1 MRPRTFRLACLLGV
15 VIHGV
20 LLVTISAGA
29 YLGILPTTSD
39 VPHSDLVAHLV
50 LFGILAFLLQG
61 VLSGGS
67 RLRDSIAP
75 ALVLVPAAVD
85 EAAQAL
91 SPRRTADLTD
101 FAADVVGVLL
111 GWWLARLVYRT
122 ISAPAAAAPGESP
135 PSESCGGA

>member
-20 LLVTISAGA
+20 LIVAISAGA

-39 VPHSDLVAHLV
+39 VPHSDLLAHLV
-50 LFGILAFLLQG
+50 LFGVLAFLVQG

-67 RLRDSIAP
+67 RLRGHIAP
-75 ALVLVPAAVD
+75 ALVLVPAALD

-101 FAADVVGVLL
+101 FA
-111 GWWLARLVYRT
+111 GWWLSRLVYHT
-122 ISAPAAAAPGESP
+122 ISASTAAAPGESP